1 MLRLPIENTLDREE
15 KIMDEWIDIFLSD
28 ILMDKGY
35 IRGPFGSALKRG
47 DMKEDGIPVYEQQH
61 AIYNSRDFRYY
72 IDEQKFN
79 EMKRFQVKKDDLII
93 SCSGTV
99 GKVSIIKDD
108 DPKGIISQALL
119 LLRADTNKV
128 LPLYLKYFFSS
139 REGYNAIV
147 SRSSGSVQVNIAKR
161 SVIEQIPLK
170 LPQIKTQRKIVGVLS
185 SIDEK
190 IEENERINNN
200 LLEQVLTLYRNKF
213 VDTANNERAIC
224 RADEYFDIS
233 IGKTPPRKEPQW
245 FSTNPQDV
253 TWVSISD
260 MGTCGLYISSSSEQL
275 TKQAVER
282 HNVKV
287 VPDNTVL
294 LSFKLTIGRIAITN
308 GEMTTNEA
316 IAHFKTDKKE
326 INEYLYCYLK
336 CFNYQT
342 MGSTSSIATAV
353 NSKIIKGMPFVVPT
367 NDELEEFHGFAA
379 PMFAKIKANQIE
391 TDNLTAIRD
400 TLLPKLMSGEL
411 DVSDIKL

>member
-1 MLRLPIENTLDREE
+1 M
-15 KIMDEWIDIFLSD
+15 KSEWTKKKLSD
-28 ILMDKGY
+28 IADFNPRETIKKGAIAKKIPMDVLRPFYRDIPYYVEECFSGGTKFRNGDT
-35 IRGPFGSALKRG
+35 IMARITPCLENGKTAQVSILNDGEVGFGSTEYIVFRA
-47 DMKEDGIPVYEQQH
+47 KEGIADKDYLYYLVCSPEVREP
-61 AIYNSRDFRYY
+61 AIKS
-72 IDEQKFN
+72 
-79 EMKRFQVKKDDLII
+79 M
-93 SCSGTV
+93 V
-99 GKVSIIKDD
+99 G
-108 DPKGIISQALL
+108 
-119 LLRADTNKV
+119 
-128 LPLYLKYFFSS
+128 
-139 REGYNAIV
+139 
-147 SRSSGSVQVNIAKR
+147 SSGRQRVQTDVVKNLEID
-161 SVIEQIPLK
+161 VPPLVEQ
-170 LPQIKTQRKIVGVLS
+170 
-185 SIDEK
+185 EK
-190 IEENERINNN
+190 IGSFLKAFDDKIALNDRINNN

-294 LSFKLTIGRIAITN
+294 LSFKLTVGRIAITD

-391 TDNLTAIRD
+391 TDNLTALRD
-400 TLLPKLMSGEL
+400 TLLLKLMSGEL
-411 DVSDIKL
+411 DVSNIDL

>member
-1 MLRLPIENTLDREE
+1 MKYNWTTKKLSEIAYINPRESIG
-15 KIMDEWIDIFLSD
+15 KGVVAKKVP
-28 ILMDKGY
+28 MDKLQ
-35 IRGPFGSALKRG
+35 PFCRDVPEFVLEEYKGGTKFRNG
-47 DMKEDGIPVYEQQH
+47 DTIMARITPCLENGKI
-61 AIYNSRDFRYY
+61 A
-72 IDEQKFN
+72 
-79 EMKRFQVKKDDLII
+79 
-93 SCSGTV
+93 
-99 GKVSIIKDD
+99 KVSILSDDEVGFGSTEYIVFRAIDGVSDADFLYYLICSPLIRNPAIKSMV
-108 DPKGIISQALL
+108 G
-119 LLRADTNKV
+119 
-128 LPLYLKYFFSS
+128 
-139 REGYNAIV
+139 
-147 SRSSGSVQVNIAKR
+147 SSGRQRVQTDVVANLD
-161 SVIEQIPLK
+161 IE
-170 LPQIKTQRKIVGVLS
+170 LPPIEEQRKIGGLLKA
-185 SIDEK
+185 IDDK
-190 IEENERINNN
+190 IELNNKINNN
-200 LLEQVLTLYRNKF
+200 LLEQVLTLYRNRF
-213 VDTANNERAIC
+213 VNTVNDERRIC

-275 TKQAVER
+275 TKEAVER

-294 LSFKLTIGRIAITN
+294 LSFKLTVGRIAITN

-326 INEYLYCYLK
+326 INEYLYCFLK

-367 NDELEEFHGFAA
+367 DDELIDFHSVAA
-379 PMFAKIKANQIE
+379 PMFAKIKANQTE
-391 TDNLTAIRD
+391 SEKLTAVRD

-411 DVSDIKL
+411 DVSDIDL

>member
-1 MLRLPIENTLDREE
+1 MALLNQRVCKLVPKEGLNAKYIYYYFRVFDNFYALASIAKGSASQANISTKDIEAMEIALPSLNIQNKIVSVLDSIEE
-15 KIMDEWIDIFLSD
+15 KIN
-28 ILMDKGY
+28 
-35 IRGPFGSALKRG
+35 
-47 DMKEDGIPVYEQQH
+47 Q
-61 AIYNSRDFRYY
+61 N
-72 IDEQKFN
+72 
-79 EMKRFQVKKDDLII
+79 
-93 SCSGTV
+93 
-99 GKVSIIKDD
+99 
-108 DPKGIISQALL
+108 
-119 LLRADTNKV
+119 NK
-128 LPLYLKYFFSS
+128 
-139 REGYNAIV
+139 
-147 SRSSGSVQVNIAKR
+147 
-161 SVIEQIPLK
+161 
-170 LPQIKTQRKIVGVLS
+170 
-185 SIDEK
+185 
-190 IEENERINNN
+190 INKN

-213 VDTANNERAIC
+213 VDTANNERTIC
-224 RADEYFDIS
+224 RADEHFDIS

-294 LSFKLTIGRIAITN
+294 LSFKLTVGRIAITN

-391 TDNLTAIRD
+391 IDNLTALRD

-411 DVSDIKL
+411 DVSDIDF